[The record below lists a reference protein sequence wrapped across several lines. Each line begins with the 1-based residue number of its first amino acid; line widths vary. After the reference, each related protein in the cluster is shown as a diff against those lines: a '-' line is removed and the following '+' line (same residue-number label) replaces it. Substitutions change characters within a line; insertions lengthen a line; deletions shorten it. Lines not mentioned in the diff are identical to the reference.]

1 MKKKPKPQIFSIGH
15 SNRELGELVSILKN
29 YGIEVLA
36 DIRSYPR
43 SKRNPHFDME
53 HLEKGLPSRGIE
65 YVWIRGLGGMR
76 EGGYEE
82 YMKTAEFEEGLN
94 TLRSIAGEKKTV
106 FMCAELDWRS
116 CHRSFVSGALHKFR
130 WEVVHIYDGNESETH
145 SGLF

>member
-1 MKKKPKPQIFSIGH
+1 M
-15 SNRELGELVSILKN
+15 SILKN

-53 HLEKGLPSRGIE
+53 HLEKELPSRGIE

-116 CHRSFVSGALHKFR
+116 CHRSFVSGALHKLR